1 MMIYKYL
8 DFLEESHEKTPSG
21 KKIHKKYLKRKPKAM
36 KKEVDEFRGKKEYKA
51 KWDADYDKR
60 SGERIETRK
69 SDATKAF
76 DKKFNK

>member
-1 MMIYKYL
+1 
-8 DFLEESHEKTPSG
+8 
-21 KKIHKKYLKRKPKAM
+21 M